1 MSERAKIS
9 QKTAI
14 LLERARR
21 LGVADDVLLA
31 SKAKGDPTPLKVA
44 EEEYY
49 HYDDF
54 FTYAENHGED
64 LESAIK
70 NGYIMKFNT
79 NGGIQTWLKERFG
92 LEAER
97 DYLFSPGNFTQLKLS
112 VERAE
117 VLFSVLAGNWVMLIS
132 ADGREALVDD
142 HAAFSNLAEDIVNI
156 HLIVGSE
163 YKVSANK

>member
-1 MSERAKIS
+1 MKEGIPMSERAKIS

-21 LGVADDVLLA
+21 FGVADDVLLA
-31 SKAKGDPTPLKVA
+31 SKVKGDPTPLKVA
-44 EEEYY
+44 EEQYY
-49 HYDDF
+49 QYDDF

-70 NGYIMKFNT
+70 NGYLMKFNT

-97 DYLFSPGNFTQLKLS
+97 DYLFSPGKFTHLKLS
-112 VERAE
+112 IEQAKI
-117 VLFSVLAGNWVMLIS
+117 LLSVLAGNWVMLIS
-132 ADGREALVDD
+132 SNGHEYAADDYDFADGIENVINASLV
-142 HAAFSNLAEDIVNI
+142 IR
-156 HLIVGSE
+156 SE
-163 YKVSANK
+163 F

>member
-1 MSERAKIS
+1 MKEGNPMSERAKIS

-21 LGVADDVLLA
+21 FGVADDVLLA

-44 EEEYY
+44 EEQYY

-54 FTYAENHGED
+54 FTYAKNHGED
-64 LESAIK
+64 IESAIK

-97 DYLFSPGNFTQLKLS
+97 DYHFSPGNFTQLKLS
-112 VERAE
+112 MEQAK
-117 VLFSVLAGNWVMLIS
+117 VLLSVLAGNWVMLIS
-132 ADGREALVDD
+132 SDGNEYVAEDYDFADGIENVINASLMIR
-142 HAAFSNLAEDIVNI
+142 
-156 HLIVGSE
+156 SE
-163 YKVSANK
+163 F

>member
-1 MSERAKIS
+1 MKEGIPMSERAKIS

-21 LGVADDVLLA
+21 FGVADDVLLA
-31 SKAKGDPTPLKVA
+31 SKVKGDPTPLKVA
-44 EEEYY
+44 EEQYY
-49 HYDDF
+49 QYDDF

-70 NGYIMKFNT
+70 NGYLMKFNT

-97 DYLFSPGNFTQLKLS
+97 DYLFSPGKFTQLKLS
-112 VERAE
+112 IEQAKI
-117 VLFSVLAGNWVMLIS
+117 LLNVLAGNWVMLIS
-132 ADGREALVDD
+132 SD
-142 HAAFSNLAEDIVNI
+142 
-156 HLIVGSE
+156 GSE
-163 YKVSANK
+163 YVAEDYDFADGIENVINASLVIRSEF